1 MPSLFEIGVVDVL
14 DVAFVA
20 LLLYAAI
27 VALRTARAGLVLAG
41 IGILLAAYVAARQ
54 IGMQL
59 TAWLFQGFF
68 AIVVVIL
75 VVVFQGELR
84 QLFERIAVLGLRRG
98 RVDLPSAP
106 SATAL
111 VRAVADLARTRTG
124 ALFVLEGHDPIERHV
139 QGGVPLDGRLS
150 EPLLLSLFDKHS
162 PGHDGAVV
170 VRGDRI
176 TRFAVQLPLSSDFVQ
191 LERRGTRHSAALGL
205 AERTDA
211 LSVVVSEE
219 RGTVS
224 IAHGGRLRELERAEL
239 LEPALRAFLDD
250 LSPRTSRRELLLRSL
265 RERWLEKV
273 AALAIAVVLWIVFV
287 PGAQTMERAF
297 ELPVQVE
304 NLPPGFVLERVD
316 PERVEVVLEG
326 PRRAFYL
333 LDEAT
338 LAVKLDAPLVE
349 LGRRSFELGDDDV
362 RAPEAVGV
370 KNVEPRRVRLS
381 VKKENGGGAPGAAAP
396 GGTPPAAGE

>member
-1 MPSLFEIGVVDVL
+1 VPSLIEIGIVDVL

-27 VALRTARAGLVLAG
+27 VALRTARGGLVLAG
-41 IGILLAAYVAARQ
+41 IGILLAAYVAASQ

-68 AIVVVIL
+68 AIFVVIL

-98 RVDLPSAP
+98 RVDLPSDPA
-106 SATAL
+106 AAAL
-111 VRAVADLARTRTG
+111 VRAVADLARTHTG
-124 ALFVLEGHDPIERHV
+124 ALLVLEGHDPIERHV
-139 QGGVPLDGRLS
+139 EGGIPLDARLS

-162 PGHDGAVV
+162 PGHDGAVI
-170 VRGDRI
+170 VRGDRLA
-176 TRFAVQLPLSSDFVQ
+176 RFAVHLPLSSDFAQ
-191 LERRGTRHSAALGL
+191 LGHRGTRHSAALGL

-211 LSVVVSEE
+211 LCVVVSEE
-219 RGTVS
+219 RGVVS
-224 IAHGGRLRELERAEL
+224 LAHAGRLRELDRPEL

-250 LSPRTSRRELLLRSL
+250 LSPRITRRDVLLRSL

-273 AALAIAVVLWIVFV
+273 AAAGIALVLWVVFV

-297 ELPVQVE
+297 ELPVQVD
-304 NLPPGFVLERVD
+304 NLPPGFALERVE
-316 PERVEVVLEG
+316 PERVEVILEG
-326 PRRAFYL
+326 PRRAFFL

-338 LAVKLDAPLVE
+338 LAVELDAPLVE
-349 LGRRSFELGDDDV
+349 LGRRSFELSDASVRVPETLRVKDV
-362 RAPEAVGV
+362 D
-370 KNVEPRRVRLS
+370 PRRVRLS
-381 VKKENGGGAPGAAAP
+381 VRRENGAVPGAPA
-396 GGTPPAAGE
+396 TPPAGGGQAP